1 MRALD
6 LFAGAGGFTQG
17 MKQAGVITVGAV
29 EYNGAAVETYNLNH
43 AYTVAVKDRHYC
55 TQEDIRN
62 VFTLGFSKGEIDL
75 VYGSPPCQGFSSQGK
90 RIPGDPRNDLVW
102 EFFRVI
108 HDVRPRYF
116 VMENV
121 EGVKKVLPVVTNWIR
136 ERGYEVLDPWVLNAY
151 DYGVPQNRRRLFLVG
166 HLPGTPAPPKPL
178 PVPHIEKVTAGE
190 ALAKLTSS
198 WDADTWTRE
207 RALHTYEVEQR
218 FERCPPGTKEP
229 ISRFMRVA
237 YGSPAPT
244 VLAASRLIHP
254 IKPRILT
261 PREVAC
267 LQSFPDDY
275 LWPTSK
281 VQAYLQVG
289 NSVPPKL
296 GEAVGRA
303 IMQCITHEV

>member
-17 MKQAGVITVGAV
+17 MKQAGVFTVEAV
-29 EYNGAAVETYNLNH
+29 DFNQSAVETYNSNH
-43 AYTVAVKDRHYC
+43 SDVNHWCYQR
-55 TQEDIRN
+55 DIRYYEPP
-62 VFTLGFSKGEIDL
+62 LRSGIEL

-102 EFFRVI
+102 EFFRVV

-121 EGVKKVLPVVTNWIR
+121 EGVKKVLPHVINWIS
-136 ERGYEVLDPWVLNAY
+136 ERGYQVLEPWVLNAY

-166 HLPGTPAPPKPL
+166 HLPGTPAPSKPP

-190 ALAKLTSS
+190 ALAKLTNS
-198 WDADTWTRE
+198 WDADTWTKE
-207 RALHTYEVEQR
+207 LALHTPDVVER
-218 FERCPPGTKEP
+218 YERCPPGTKEP
-229 ISRFMRVA
+229 ISRFTRVA

-244 VLAASRLIHP
+244 ITAAGRFIHP

-261 PREVAC
+261 PLEVAC
-267 LQSFPDDY
+267 LQSFPDNY
-275 LWPTSK
+275 HWPASK
-281 VQAYLQVG
+281 VQAYLQIG
-289 NSVPPKL
+289 NAVPPLL

-303 IMQCITHEV
+303 IMQCITN